1 MLKTEPEWGAV
12 PAGMRPLVRR
22 CLEKNVR
29 QRLRDI
35 GDARMAVE
43 EQLGGEAGSP
53 GIVAPLARMPVLPW
67 TVAGIAIT
75 ISLLLGVVL
84 WRATRP
90 TTQPLMWLTVEPGPE
105 FATAG
110 FGEANVILPP
120 DGTRLVYG
128 GRGAGRE
135 GSAIHPRTST
145 RARLRHWPEP
155 KALRLLFFSGRAV
168 CRVFRRGQAEED
180 FGRGARTG
188 SVVRCPDW

>member
-120 DGTRLVYG
+120 TGRVWYMGVAARDGKVRLYTRAHRP
-128 GRGAGRE
+128 GRGCATGRN
-135 GSAIHPRTST
+135 
-145 RARLRHWPEP
+145 
-155 KALRLLFFSGRAV
+155 
-168 CRVFRRGQAEED
+168 RR
-180 FGRGARTG
+180 R
-188 SVVRCPDW
+188 